1 MDWIWWI
8 TAIELPALGGL
19 FWLLQAHRT
28 AVERELKALR
38 DDLAAFKLHVATTY
52 ASIVYLKEVE
62 ARLTAHLTK
71 IEAKIDRMVDRALGA
86 PHGIGGDAA
95 D

>member
-1 MDWIWWI
+1 MDWMWWI

-19 FWLLQAHRT
+19 FWLLQSHRT

-38 DDLAAFKLHVATTY
+38 DDLATFKLHVATTY

-71 IEAKIDRMVDRALGA
+71 IEVKIDRMVDRALGA
-86 PHGIGGDAA
+86 PHNPGGDVA